1 MATST
6 LGSSTTAG
14 ENIRSIFITAV
25 KNTHALEKEARQI
38 LSRQIER
45 LENYPE
51 METLLRKHLDETNQ
65 QEERLDGILDA
76 LGEDRSVLKDWVT
89 QIMGNAAAIAHA
101 PATDEILKNT
111 FANHAFENFEIAAY
125 KSLITIT
132 EAAGESRFLPALQ
145 QSLKEEETTARLIY
159 DQIEPITRK
168 YLQREAAGQKA
179 DR

>member
-6 LGSSTTAG
+6 LGGSTTAG
-14 ENIRSIFITAV
+14 EDIRSIFITAV
-25 KNTHALEKEARQI
+25 KNTHSLEKEARQI

-51 METLLRKHLDETNQ
+51 MESLLRKHLDETNQ

-76 LGEDRSVLKDWVT
+76 IGEDRSVLKDWVT

-125 KSLITIT
+125 TSLITLSDHSFT
-132 EAAGESRFLPALQ
+132 KFTPALQ
-145 QSLKEEETTARLIY
+145 QSLGEEKKTAQLII
-159 DQIEPITRK
+159 DSVPMVTQK
-168 YLQREAAGQKA
+168 YLSLRAAGETA
-179 DR
+179 SH